1 MQFILLCQ
9 TRPHN
14 TNTSILRSWERRGGF
29 SKDRGIARILTTS
42 ILKPK
47 PEKHPMT
54 RRVVRIGS
62 RIACQQPQKL
72 RLYPC
77 KSTLRKPRSR
87 RLTALRYP
95 AITRLYYGFFFWR
108 PILKSRRQTSAWI
121 MGFSRIKINIERLT
135 NVVSIFTRH
144 CDLRPAS
151 LLDSAFAN
159 QSSEVFQ
166 PACNSALV

>member
-1 MQFILLCQ
+1 MSTAAKTAALSLQIDPKKAKVAPSYRFAIYSDNPLILW
-9 TRPHN
+9 
-14 TNTSILRSWERRGGF
+14 I
-29 SKDRGIARILTTS
+29 
-42 ILKPK
+42 
-47 PEKHPMT
+47 
-54 RRVVRIGS
+54 
-62 RIACQQPQKL
+62 
-72 RLYPC
+72 
-77 KSTLRKPRSR
+77 
-87 RLTALRYP
+87 
-95 AITRLYYGFFFWR
+95 FFWR

-166 PACNSALV
+166 PACNSASLAVGGILTTRLWRRCAQHLIQLTLIKKARLKAGLFLILTATNA